1 MCWVALIPV
10 AMAAYSAYSQSQSA
24 KAQGQYQAKVAQN
37 NAQVAEWQAA
47 DAKERGDTAAANV
60 RRKYAA
66 LEGTQVASL
75 ASRGIDI
82 SEGSANALLTDTSF
96 FSDVDQRTTKANA
109 AREAWGYQTQSN
121 NFAAN
126 AQFYQAGADAQN
138 PLMAGALAGTAAYFG
153 GGGKTGMS
161 SSGFA
166 GGGNSLLDSS
176 TSVSPKWYGGTN
188 GSAGGSSMSAF
199 G

>member
-1 MCWVALIPV
+1 
-10 AMAAYSAYSQSQSA
+10 MAAFSAYQQSQSA
-24 KAQGQYQAKVAQN
+24 KQQGQYQAKVAQN

-109 AREAWGYQTQSN
+109 AREAWGYQTQAN

-126 AQFYQAGADAQN
+126 ATAYQAGADAQN

-166 GGGNSLLDSS
+166 GSGNSLLDST
-176 TSVSPKWYGGTN
+176 TSVSPKWYGGVN
-188 GSAGGSSMSAF
+188 NSAGGGSMSAF